1 MLERVPSAT
10 AAARRAYVVP
20 GKPAN
25 GFQSDESGNR
35 DLKIPGLRV
44 FVGTS
49 GDRPH
54 PTARTADVCND
65 MKHTYTG

>member
-44 FVGTS
+44 FVE
-49 GDRPH
+49 RVVI
-54 PTARTADVCND
+54 ARIPQRAPADVCND